1 MYRPFCPRERTLVL
15 TAYEAGWAPYW
26 VWTFRETENPLSFP
40 LSLSL
45 ILSLSLSLSL
55 YIYMCVC
62 VCVCARGRA
71 RVLCNF
77 LFYALQCCVSIGK
90 TSPSKTFRKITTF
103 SGIVRYMGL
112 TYTSKLPYKIYSFLF
127 LKQIPYI
134 FTTVL
139 YRGRIMGC
147 E

>member
-1 MYRPFCPRERTLVL
+1 MKEPWYSLHMRLGGPHIGSGHFGKQKTLSHSL
-15 TAYEAGWAPYW
+15 YPS
-26 VWTFRETENPLSFP
+26 LSF
-40 LSLSL
+40 
-45 ILSLSLSLSL
+45 SLSLSLSL

-62 VCVCARGRA
+62 VCAHGRA

-139 YRGRIMGC
+139 YRGKIMGY